1 MDKRTFL
8 KTSALFGAGALIGL
22 PGLAKQRYSSTSRS
36 VMTSLTAGDE
46 FILPPLPYPYN
57 ALEPYIDALTME
69 LHHDKHHAAYTANL
83 NKAVVAEHLQGKSI
97 EELLVNVSKYSAAIR
112 NQGGGYYNHLFFW
125 DTLSPKGGMPIGALA
140 DAISTNF
147 GSFQNFKD
155 ELSKKAVGVFGSG
168 WGWLIY
174 DAGKLKTTTTSNQ
187 DNPMMDVVEGKGIP
201 LLNIDVW
208 EHAYYLKYQY
218 KRKDYV
224 DAIWNVINW
233 PKVAERFAAASK
245 QV

>member
-8 KTSALFGAGALIGL
+8 KASALFGAGALISL
-22 PGLAKQRYSSTSRS
+22 PGVAKLGYAAPSRLVTSGLS
-36 VMTSLTAGDE
+36 AGDE

-57 ALEPYIDALTME
+57 ALEPYIDAQTME

-97 EELLVNVSKYSAAIR
+97 EELIVNVSNYSAAIR

-125 DTLSPKGGMPIGALA
+125 DTLSPKGGLPDGALA
-140 DAISTNF
+140 DAINRNF

-155 ELSKKAVGVFGSG
+155 ELSKKTVGVFGSG
-168 WGWLIY
+168 WGWLMVE
-174 DAGKLKTTTTSNQ
+174 ARKLKTTTTANQ
-187 DNPMMDVVEGKGIP
+187 DNPLMDVVAEKGIP

-233 PKVAERFAAASK
+233 PKVAERFAAASI